1 MDSNSLKIKIHE
13 VPFLHTCIML
23 NIVIFGA
30 PGSGK
35 GTQSELL
42 IKKYNLHHISTGEI
56 LREEIKNATE
66 LGKLAES
73 YMQKGHLVP
82 DSVVI
87 DMLEEVVEKHA
98 GTKKFIFD
106 GFPRTLAQGEALSAM
121 LKAHGHK
128 IDIVINLEVE
138 DEELIDRLLKR
149 GQALGRADDN
159 RETIESRLEVYNNQT
174 LPLKEFYKSQ
184 DVLKEINGMGTIE
197 EIFGKIET
205 EIKKLHP

>member
-1 MDSNSLKIKIHE
+1 MTKSHPFIH
-13 VPFLHTCIML
+13 LIML

-42 IKKYNLHHISTGEI
+42 IKKYNLKHISTGEI
-56 LREEIKNATE
+56 LREEMKNATK
-66 LGKLAES
+66 LGKLAGS

-106 GFPRTLAQGEALSAM
+106 GFPRTLAQGEALSTM
-121 LKAHGHK
+121 LAKHGHK

-159 RETIESRLEVYNNQT
+159 RNTIESRLEVYNRQT
-174 LPLKEFYKSQ
+174 LPLKEFYREQ
-184 DVLKEINGMGTIE
+184 GVLHEINGTGSIE
-197 EIFGKIET
+197 NIFGRIEV
-205 EIKKLHP
+205 EIEKVL

>member
-1 MDSNSLKIKIHE
+1 
-13 VPFLHTCIML
+13 ML

-42 IKKYNLHHISTGEI
+42 IKKYNLKHISTGEI

-87 DMLEEVVEKHA
+87 DMLEEVVEKYA
-98 GTKKFIFD
+98 ESKKFIFD

-121 LKAHGHK
+121 LEKHGHK
-128 IDIVINLEVE
+128 IDVVINLEVK

-159 RETIESRLEVYNNQT
+159 RATIESRLEVYNRQT
-174 LPLKEFYKSQ
+174 LPLKEFYREQ
-184 DVLKEINGMGTIE
+184 GVLREIDGMGSIE
-197 EIFGKIET
+197 ETFGRIEV
-205 EIKKLHP
+205 EIKAL